1 MQEQGNHWRKIW
13 PEGAIDNGD
22 GDADIL
28 DWFNKPEIKKND
40 KPTITYPYTLDED
53 VIDTMNSIN
62 TAQTITK
69 KNLTAEGVKNGG
81 MDMIFTYD
89 NTKRVFER
97 DTPHGN
103 TWWKP

>member
-13 PEGAIDNGD
+13 PEGAVDNGD
-22 GDADIL
+22 GDADVL
-28 DWFNKPEIKKND
+28 DWFNKPEIKKEE
-40 KPTITYPYTLDED
+40 KKKITYPYELDED
-53 VIDTMNSIN
+53 VIETEKSIG
-62 TAQTITK
+62 TAEKITK
-69 KNLTAEGVKNGG
+69 QKLTKEGVKNGG

-97 DTPHGN
+97 DTPQGN